1 MDNLQYSKKNNI
13 GMNNFRFANI
23 FKHNSVGV
31 DSIKSVV
38 KTVKAMLYLFCDGLM
53 LSGGYMLGQVKLVE
67 QMLQMESSENIDDT
81 LTKEELKTAAE
92 MFLYL
97 NTCPDSSWFKSWTD
111 FYADLFLTQSVD
123 KIILTLNRMMKT
135 ETSQDKDGKVRAKK
149 LMKRIKSL
157 MKLKYEE
164 IQDLR
169 PEFVYRDTL
178 IKNGTHFSNLLDSDS
193 LIISHPVHILTTDN
207 KMSPSAFIPF
217 CDFGGNISAMGVKI
231 NHFNVPVCNAF
242 EAKIMND
249 QLCYEV
255 DMKKFSDENDIENEL
270 EIGLNFLMDY
280 NEDRQV
286 TFDRNN
292 INEKELSLGNNVVAS
307 DQNKH
312 AFIYLDTIGNILKL
326 FQQ

>member
-1 MDNLQYSKKNNI
+1 MEQKLQI
-13 GMNNFRFANI
+13 
-23 FKHNSVGV
+23 
-31 DSIKSVV
+31 
-38 KTVKAMLYLFCDGLM
+38 
-53 LSGGYMLGQVKLVE
+53 
-67 QMLQMESSENIDDT
+67 ESSEQIDES
-81 LTKEELKTAAE
+81 LTIDELKTAAE

-97 NTCPDSSWFKSWTD
+97 NTCPDSSWFKSWTL
-111 FYADLFLTQSVD
+111 FYKDLFLSQSAD
-123 KIILTLNRMMKT
+123 QIILTLNRMMKT
-135 ETSQDKDGKVRAKK
+135 KTTETSQDNDGKVRAKK
-149 LMKRIKSL
+149 LMKRVKSL
-157 MKLKYEE
+157 MILKYEE

-178 IKNGTHFSNLLDSDS
+178 IENGTHFSDLLDSDS
-193 LIISHPVHILTTDN
+193 LIVSHPVHILTTDN

-255 DMKKFSDENDIENEL
+255 DLKKFSDKNDIENEL

-292 INEKELSLGNNVVAS
+292 INGKELSLGNNVVAS

-312 AFIYLDTIGNILKL
+312 AFIYLNTIGNIFKTK
-326 FQQ
+326 